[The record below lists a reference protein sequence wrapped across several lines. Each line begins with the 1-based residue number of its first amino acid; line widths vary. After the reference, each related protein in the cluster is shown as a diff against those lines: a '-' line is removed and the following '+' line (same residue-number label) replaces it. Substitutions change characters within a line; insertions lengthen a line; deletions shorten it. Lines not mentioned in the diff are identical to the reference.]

1 MQALVMAA
9 ILASGVATPGSA
21 APQTAAPESAA
32 PESAAPDSAYGSV
45 MSPYFAELGRQCP
58 DRRLDKLSPADLRD
72 VLDAFKAG
80 LPPDPRSRMD
90 RAETAACADSLAGAS
105 CPNVADIRVAG
116 QLGLIRSLA
125 SRVCGAFRSCRSQS
139 DCK

>member
-1 MQALVMAA
+1 MQALLMAA

-21 APQTAAPESAA
+21 APQTAAPGSAA
-32 PESAAPDSAYGSV
+32 PESTYGAV

-58 DRRLDKLSPADLRD
+58 DRRLDRLSPADLRD

-80 LPPDPRSRMD
+80 LPPEPRSRMD
-90 RAETAACADSLAGAS
+90 RAETTACADSLAGAA

-125 SRVCGAFRSCRSQS
+125 SRVCGAFRSCGSQS

>member
-9 ILASGVATPGSA
+9 ILASGDATPGSA

-90 RAETAACADSLAGAS
+90 RAETTACADSLGGAA